1 MADFAGE
8 VRHWMAE
15 RGMSLRGL
23 ARAAPYD
30 PSLLSKILNGHR
42 PYSPYIA
49 ARLDDA
55 LGAGGKIIEAA
66 RAQPAARPSRRGAPA
81 GACRA
86 SPRKPSRAV
95 EALQVA
101 MSGDAADADVASDGL
116 SELISHYAQVVSVSP
131 STAVYDDLLSVRSF
145 ASSLLGQ
152 HGRTSY
158 GRRFDLLVAA
168 GWLSS
173 LLAISAADIGDHAAA
188 LVWCSD
194 TERHGRDAGHPELLG
209 WAALSRALIA
219 YYQGQARRSAD
230 LARQGQE
237 VTGPG
242 TVAYAKLA
250 AHEMRTRAMLGD
262 AEGMADARHRAA
274 TAMDRLPADAP
285 ATGAYSILRAAD
297 PPYTATSLLLAG
309 KYEDAAEVTRRLIE
323 TVYRPQSRNPGDQPT
338 NYARTLLILGFAEA
352 GRRQI
357 DEASAAGSA
366 ALECGRLV
374 WPTMVLAGRLD
385 HLLAA
390 TSPRSAPA
398 SDYHARYVDAAER
411 RGAVSAA
418 LRTR

>member
-1 MADFAGE
+1 MADFAAE

-66 RAQPAARPSRRGAPA
+66 REQPARPRERGTLAGTRKTPPRPS
-81 GACRA
+81 
-86 SPRKPSRAV
+86 KAV
-95 EALQVA
+95 EALQIA
-101 MSGDAADADVASDGL
+101 MSGDATGLDVASESLPD
-116 SELISHYAQVVSVSP
+116 LISYYSHVVSVSP
-131 STAVYDDLLSVRSF
+131 STAAYDDLLSVRSF
-145 ASSLLGQ
+145 ASSLLDRE
-152 HGRTSY
+152 HTDPSHPS
-158 GRRFDLLVAA
+158 DISVAA

-173 LLAISAADIGDHAAA
+173 LLAMAAADIGDHAAA

-194 TERHGRDAGHPELLG
+194 TERRGRDAGHPELLG
-209 WAALSRALIA
+209 WAALTRAMIA
-219 YYQGQARRSAD
+219 YYQGQAHRSAA
-230 LARQGQE
+230 LASRGQE
-237 VTGPG
+237 ITKAG
-242 TVAYAKLA
+242 TVAHAKLA

-262 AEGMADARHRAA
+262 AEGMAEARHCAAIAMDKLPSDAA
-274 TAMDRLPADAP
+274 T
-285 ATGAYSILRAAD
+285 TGAYSIPRAED
-297 PPYTATSLLLAG
+297 PPYTATSLLLVG
-309 KYEDAAEVTRRLIE
+309 NYEDAAGVTRRLIE
-323 TVYRPQSRNPGDQPT
+323 TVYRPQSKSPADQPT
-338 NYARTLLILGFAEA
+338 NYARTLLVLGFAEA

-385 HLLAA
+385 RVLAES
-390 TSPRSAPA
+390 SPRCAHA
-398 SDYHARYVDAAER
+398 AEYHARYVDAAHS

-418 LRTR
+418 VRLT